1 MKYYLDTNVLYNL
14 KKASPSVVDKSFTS
28 CLSIFELISGIDSS
42 EKFIRRKRALEA
54 VAKSNINIVWELPKN
69 RIERS
74 FGLAVDNSDAKATRF
89 FFEQLINVDSFE
101 EAKEL
106 ATVYDGKCYK
116 LDTLKNYDDWFC
128 EEMLDLLNNKS
139 TKFEK
144 IEDDDK
150 GHLKNFVA
158 SIIVEQFICGMG
170 SEYVRPSDKYFEVL
184 KYYFNNGVI
193 KEYVNFLAIYI
204 VDKVSKGK
212 TAGKNDAFDIGH
224 LSYMDG
230 VDIFVSSD
238 SMYKELLEK
247 HTHIINYDVDKY
259 LSIET

>member
-101 EAKEL
+101 EA
-106 ATVYDGKCYK
+106 
-116 LDTLKNYDDWFC
+116 
-128 EEMLDLLNNKS
+128 
-139 TKFEK
+139 
-144 IEDDDK
+144 
-150 GHLKNFVA
+150 
-158 SIIVEQFICGMG
+158 
-170 SEYVRPSDKYFEVL
+170 
-184 KYYFNNGVI
+184 
-193 KEYVNFLAIYI
+193 
-204 VDKVSKGK
+204 
-212 TAGKNDAFDIGH
+212 
-224 LSYMDG
+224 
-230 VDIFVSSD
+230 
-238 SMYKELLEK
+238 
-247 HTHIINYDVDKY
+247 
-259 LSIET
+259 